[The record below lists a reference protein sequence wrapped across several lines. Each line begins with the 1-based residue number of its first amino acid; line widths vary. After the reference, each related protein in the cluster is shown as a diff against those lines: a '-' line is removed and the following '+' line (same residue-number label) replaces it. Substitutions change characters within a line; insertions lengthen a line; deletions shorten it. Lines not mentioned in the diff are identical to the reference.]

1 MSSIAKIVL
10 AGLALPAFLAACAS
24 TDTAKDSSSPSSSAN
39 SSQPGASASGTQ
51 GSNPSGSGM
60 NSGAQAGMPSQRSVY
75 YEFDKSDIKADQRSR
90 IEANAKYLR
99 DNPGAKVTVEGNCD
113 ERGSREYNLAL
124 GQRRSEGV
132 VKMMSLL
139 GARQSQME
147 AVSLGSEKPKV
158 QGHDEGSWAENRRSD
173 IQYR

>member
-1 MSSIAKIVL
+1 MSS
-10 AGLALPAFLAACAS
+10 
-24 TDTAKDSSSPSSSAN
+24 
-39 SSQPGASASGTQ
+39 ASA
-51 GSNPSGSGM
+51 
-60 NSGAQAGMPSQRSVY
+60 AMPMQRSVY
-75 YEFDKSDIKADQRSR
+75 YEFDKSDIKADQRGR

-99 DNPGAKVTVEGNCD
+99 DHPTAKATVEGNCD

-139 GARQSQME
+139 GAHQSQME
-147 AVSLGSEKPKV
+147 AVSFGSEKPKTP
-158 QGHDEGSWAENRRSD
+158 GHDETSWSENRRSD

>member
-1 MSSIAKIVL
+1 MSSVTKIVL

-24 TDTAKDSSSPSSSAN
+24 TDTAKDSSSQPSASSSQ
-39 SSQPGASASGTQ
+39 SSASSSGTQ
-51 GSNPSGSGM
+51 SSNPSGSGM
-60 NSGAQAGMPSQRSVY
+60 NSSAAAGMPSQRSVY
-75 YEFDKSDIKADQRSR
+75 YDFDKSDIKADQRAR

-99 DNPGAKVTVEGNCD
+99 DNPGAKATVEGNCD

-139 GARQSQME
+139 GARSNQME
-147 AVSLGSEKPKV
+147 AVSFGSEKPKV
-158 QGHDEGSWAENRRSD
+158 QGHDESSWAENRRSD

>member
-24 TDTAKDSSSPSSSAN
+24 TDTAKDSSPSSSAN
-39 SSQPGASASGTQ
+39 SSQSNASPSGTQ
-51 GSNPSGSGM
+51 SSNPSGSGM
-60 NSGAQAGMPSQRSVY
+60 SSTSAGMPSQRSVY
-75 YEFDKSDIKADQRSR
+75 YEFDKSDIKVDQRSR
-90 IEANAKYLR
+90 IEANAKYLH
-99 DNPGAKVTVEGNCD
+99 DNPAAKVTVEGNCD

-139 GARQSQME
+139 GARSNQME

-158 QGHDEGSWAENRRSD
+158 QGHDEGTWAENRRSD

>member
-24 TDTAKDSSSPSSSAN
+24 TDTAKDSSSQSSSAN
-39 SSQPGASASGTQ
+39 SSRPNASASGTQ

-60 NSGAQAGMPSQRSVY
+60 NGNASAGMPSQRSVY
-75 YEFDKSDIKADQRSR
+75 YDFDKSDIKPDQRAR

-99 DNPGAKVTVEGNCD
+99 DNPSAKATVEGNCD

-139 GARQSQME
+139 GARSNQME

-158 QGHDEGSWAENRRSD
+158 QGHDETSWAENRRSD

>member
-1 MSSIAKIVL
+1 MIIA
-10 AGLALPAFLAACAS
+10 AGLALPALIAGCAS
-24 TDTAKDSSSPSSSAN
+24 TDTAKDSQASSASASSASSPSSS
-39 SSQPGASASGTQ
+39 GTQ
-51 GSNPSGSGM
+51 SSTPSGSGM
-60 NSGAQAGMPSQRSVY
+60 SSSAASAGMPSQRSVY
-75 YEFDKSDIKADQRSR
+75 YDFDKADIKPDQRAP
-90 IEANAKYLR
+90 IEANAQYLR
-99 DNPGAKVTVEGNCD
+99 ANPSAKVVVEGNCD

-147 AVSLGSEKPKV
+147 AVSFGAEKPKV
-158 QGHDEGSWAENRRSD
+158 QGHDETSWSQNRRSD

>member
-1 MSSIAKIVL
+1 MKTTTIAF
-10 AGLALPAFLAACAS
+10 AGLALSALLAGCAS
-24 TDTAKDSSSPSSSAN
+24 TETTPDSQSSSSTSASSPSSA
-39 SSQPGASASGTQ
+39 SSSGTQ
-51 GSNPSGSGM
+51 SSTPSGSGM
-60 NSGAQAGMPSQRSVY
+60 SSSAAAGMPSQRSVY
-75 YEFDKSDIKADQRSR
+75 YDFDKADIKTDQRSR

-99 DNPGAKVTVEGNCD
+99 EHPAAKVTVEGNCD

-147 AVSLGSEKPKV
+147 AVSFGSEKPKV
-158 QGHDEGSWAENRRSD
+158 QGHDETSWAENRRSD
-173 IQYR
+173 IQYK